1 MREELFAAHYVDLM
15 NHGNTIKHLNFRLFK
30 SDILGIYGT
39 FSSGKSMILDLAEGK
54 VSPSRGE
61 VAVYEKNVDYHQG
74 IPQCWPMV
82 ARIEAE
88 ATLLG
93 SLSVWENLCCFKGKK
108 GHILVDSVGEK
119 RRIQGVLQKYNI
131 QIPINRRVES
141 LSSYEILLL
150 EIIKARLAGAEIILI
165 DDFFLK
171 CTEREEREIQA
182 LFAKLQSEGIAFLFT
197 SSDMEILESYAE
209 CILFL
214 NKGQIFSNAE
224 NNPENKQKIQGIV
237 SSIFREKIYVRD
249 SKTAVVTSPM
259 LTLNIESVFTD
270 GGQQP
275 LDFYAGEIVC
285 VADVDGFLFDILKK
299 RLGYGY
305 KSRYPMKVKFLNLG
319 SLDNIIECLSP
330 GDNLNLGIFDKVSR
344 AGIPNHKLI
353 KCQEEDFARWYGDPE
368 LLERNHCYNLPKRDR
383 LAINL
388 YKTMMAND
396 RLLVVSDTDKYT
408 DAITHQ
414 MLKDFYSR
422 EVESGKAVWVFV
434 SPNSKPENF
443 ADRYVVA
450 GHIEQNYGADY
461 TEFTEFLSR
470 YNSMQG

>member
-1 MREELFAAHYVDLM
+1 
-15 NHGNTIKHLNFRLFK
+15 
-30 SDILGIYGT
+30 
-39 FSSGKSMILDLAEGK
+39 
-54 VSPSRGE
+54 
-61 VAVYEKNVDYHQG
+61 
-74 IPQCWPMV
+74 
-82 ARIEAE
+82 
-88 ATLLG
+88 
-93 SLSVWENLCCFKGKK
+93 
-108 GHILVDSVGEK
+108 
-119 RRIQGVLQKYNI
+119 
-131 QIPINRRVES
+131 
-141 LSSYEILLL
+141 
-150 EIIKARLAGAEIILI
+150 
-165 DDFFLK
+165 
-171 CTEREEREIQA
+171 
-182 LFAKLQSEGIAFLFT
+182 
-197 SSDMEILESYAE
+197 
-209 CILFL
+209 
-214 NKGQIFSNAE
+214 
-224 NNPENKQKIQGIV
+224 
-237 SSIFREKIYVRD
+237 
-249 SKTAVVTSPM
+249 
-259 LTLNIESVFTD
+259 
-270 GGQQP
+270 
-275 LDFYAGEIVC
+275 
-285 VADVDGFLFDILKK
+285 
-299 RLGYGY
+299 
-305 KSRYPMKVKFLNLG
+305 MKVKFLNLG